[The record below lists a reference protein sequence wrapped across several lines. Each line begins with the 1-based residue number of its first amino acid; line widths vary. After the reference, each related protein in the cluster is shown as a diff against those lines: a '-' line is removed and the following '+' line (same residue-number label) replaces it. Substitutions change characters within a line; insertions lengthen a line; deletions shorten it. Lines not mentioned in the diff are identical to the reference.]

1 MRSLAAGLWLALA
14 VVVWNVTFDWQTREE
29 ARAFAAQQVLRAR
42 DGGPRAT
49 LNEGFRPRVGA
60 VARQSSA
67 WAGAI
72 LAVGAAGMLAAR
84 RPPGRHA

>member
-1 MRSLAAGLWLALA
+1 MRRLAAGLWLALA

-29 ARAFAAQQVLRAR
+29 ARAFAARQVLQAR
-42 DGGPRAT
+42 DVSPRAT

-67 WAGAI
+67 WAGVI
-72 LAVGAAGMLAAR
+72 LAVGAAGLLASR